1 MSTIEIEKVPLV
13 GSDSRTGGAVV
24 EFNLLMEAWLLTA
37 LEEAAREQGLSAATL
52 TRRLIRDFLYYAD
65 RNAP

>member
-1 MSTIEIEKVPLV
+1 MNALDVDKVPLV
-13 GSDSRTGGAVV
+13 GSDSRVGGAVV
-24 EFNLLMEAWLLTA
+24 EINILLEAWLLTA
-37 LEEAAREQGLSAATL
+37 LEEAACEQGMSAASM